1 MKVKKLLTLT
11 FVFAIIVFFY
21 SCSNKN
27 ELEILFPLG
36 ISIEDILEDKEIDL
50 YENSYNFLS
59 EEEVK
64 EGLLKMYK
72 VDNDGTGAVHK
83 EDNFGD
89 TNNLEKVEALKIINY
104 EKNNVLYDNVLLFFK
119 NNKLIQVYAEV
130 KNYID
135 DNRLKLQMRG
145 FKNPKEKVFE
155 QIYYKEELIFITD
168 TYDTETSTYDVDRKK
183 FVETG
188 KITQDT
194 SRYDALQYKCR
205 KTYFEIETRRKHRTY
220 FTYYTKKVLPLFGV
234 DY

>member
-1 MKVKKLLTLT
+1 MKQKLLTLT
-11 FVFAIIVFFY
+11 FVFATIGFFH

-36 ISIEDILEDKEIDL
+36 ISIEDILEDTEIDL
-50 YENSYNFLS
+50 DENFYNFLS
-59 EEEVK
+59 EKEVK

-89 TNNLEKVEALKIINY
+89 TNNLEEVEALKIRNY
-104 EKNNVLYDNVLLFFK
+104 EKNNILYDNVLLFFK

-130 KNYID
+130 ENDID

-145 FKNPKEKVFE
+145 FKNPKKKIFE
-155 QIYYKEELIFITD
+155 QIYYKEEMFFTTD
-168 TYDTETSTYDVDRKK
+168 TYDTESSTYNVDRKK
-183 FVETG
+183 LLETG